1 MKLTLFMPLDREVV
15 SVIRFFRDLP
25 FDASMSA
32 KEYRERVNE
41 IFLSAV
47 SMIKESVTEIE
58 DRTIKG
64 RESEI
69 RIRIY
74 RQRRWSPVM
83 VFYHGGGFV
92 IGNIEIYD
100 PLCRRIARI
109 ANATVVSVEY
119 RLAPE
124 HKFPSAVIDAYD
136 AVKWVADNADELE
149 VDADKIFVAG
159 DSAGGNLATV
169 VSLLARDKGEEFIRK
184 QILVYPVV
192 NMSFPTPSKLEFGER
207 HGILTTEI
215 MQWFSEQYL
224 RSEEDKYNPL
234 ASPIFANL
242 SNLPP
247 ALIITAEYD
256 PLRDEG
262 EIYGELMRRNGSEA
276 VVVRY
281 QGMIH
286 GFLNFYPILRAGRE
300 AINQI
305 AASLSEF

>member
-1 MKLTLFMPLDREVV
+1 MPLDKDVV
-15 SVIRFFRDLP
+15 SVVKFFRDLP

-32 KEYRERVNE
+32 REYRERVHG
-41 IFLSAV
+41 IFLSMTSA
-47 SMIKESVTEIE
+47 IKEEVAEVE

-64 RESEI
+64 RESELS
-69 RIRIY
+69 IRIY
-74 RQRRWSPVM
+74 RQKRWSPAM

-109 ANATVVSVEY
+109 ANATVISVEY

-136 AVKWVADNADELE
+136 ALKWVADNSGDLE
-149 VDADKIFVAG
+149 IDSDRIVVSG

-169 VSLLARDKGEEFIRK
+169 ASLIARDQGESFIRK

-192 NMSFPTPSKLEFGER
+192 NMSFPTPSRLEFGER
-207 HGILTTEI
+207 YGILTTEI
-215 MQWFSEQYL
+215 MRWFAEQYL

-234 ASPIFANL
+234 ASPIFADL

-262 EIYGELMRRNGSEA
+262 EIYGELMRRYGSEA

-281 QGMIH
+281 KGMIH
-286 GFLNFYPILRAGRE
+286 GFLNFYPLLRAGRE

-305 AASLSEF
+305 AAAVSEV

>member
-1 MKLTLFMPLDREVV
+1 MPLDRSILPVV
-15 SVIRFFRDLP
+15 RFFRDLS
-25 FDASMSA
+25 FDASVSA
-32 KEYRERVNE
+32 KDYREKVNG

-47 SMIKESVTEIE
+47 SMIKEDVAEVE

-74 RQRRWSPVM
+74 RQKRWSSGI

-92 IGNIEIYD
+92 IGNIDIYD
-100 PLCRRIARI
+100 PVCRRIARI
-109 ANATVVSVEY
+109 ANATVVSVDY

-124 HKFPSAVIDAYD
+124 HKFPSAVVDAYD
-136 AVKWVADNADELE
+136 ALKWVVDNANDLE
-149 VDADKIFVAG
+149 IDADKIAVVG

-169 VSLLARDKGEEFIRK
+169 VSLIARDEGENFIKK

-192 NMSFPTPSKLEFGER
+192 NMVFPTVSRLEFGDR
-207 HGILTTEI
+207 YGILTTEI
-215 MQWFSEQYL
+215 MRWFTEQYL

-234 ASPIFANL
+234 ASPIFADL

-247 ALIITAEYD
+247 ALIMTAEYD

-262 EIYGELMRRNGSEA
+262 EMYGELMRRHGSEA
-276 VVVRY
+276 VIVRY

-286 GFLNFYPILRAGRE
+286 GFLNFYPLLRAGRE

-305 AASLSEF
+305 AVAISEL